1 LKKIRVY
8 CDVKALQILLLFCT
22 AVLYGQYSGWSS
34 FYSFDEITGVH
45 SGADGQI
52 YGIAENSVFSYDPSA
67 NEVVPITTV
76 DGLLGDEIVKLAV
89 TDDLM
94 VVAYENGML
103 GIHKLMDGS
112 VTLDSSIQRN
122 LSIDPADKTI
132 NSFLIQDQTLYLS
145 AGYGISIYDLSTNL
159 FTDSY
164 FFGVGNSAIQVN
176 QTALVGEFLYAATE
190 EGLFKANT
198 RDPNLVFESAW
209 NKLADGQWKSIGLV
223 NNVILGVVQSGSQ
236 VICYGLTDD
245 VVTEYQRDSGTL
257 LGVEVSDTE
266 LILSFSNTILAFD
279 DSHSVRTLASA
290 SGSLNGQRFTSATTL
305 GNELFIGTSGGGMLL
320 YNPSET
326 RVVSPSGPLM
336 NDIFE
341 ISVLPNEELWIAH
354 GAFSQYYNP
363 YPLNA
368 YGVSHH
374 NGGSWQNLPFSDLL
388 GAKSIVSVV
397 PNPANPSQV
406 FACAMHHGLL
416 EINDGLVTNLWNQ
429 TNSGLESLDPIEL
442 NENPNYR
449 SVRIRDVAF
458 DSEGSMWSITT
469 FVGNGLKKRTVNDN
483 WESID
488 LTGLI
493 TINRANGY
501 SKLVISPNDEVYF
514 GSANYGLIG
523 YAEINGTPVLR
534 SLGLADNLPTLD
546 VRSLA
551 LDSDDNLWIGTKEGL
566 RVLYNASRLFTQSE
580 FSASTL
586 ILDEGGNVGE
596 LLANQFIN
604 AIEVDGNNQKWVA
617 TDGAGVFLF
626 AEDGKRTLQH
636 FTKENSPLPTNSVRS
651 LAYEPLSGKI
661 YMGTP
666 NGLVAFQGS
675 AYAPSENLEEIEVYP
690 NPIRPGYTS
699 LLTIRGLQADCVVK
713 ITDIVG
719 NAVFETTATGGS
731 VQWDLRSFAGNRVR
745 SGVYLIFVTTND
757 GLESAVE
764 KVMIVN

>member
-1 LKKIRVY
+1 M
-8 CDVKALQILLLFCT
+8 KALQILLLFCT
-22 AVLYGQYSGWSS
+22 AVLHGQYSGWSS
-34 FYSFDEITGVH
+34 FYSFDQITSVHYGDNGQVYGV
-45 SGADGQI
+45 AQ
-52 YGIAENSVFSYDPSA
+52 NSLFSYDPTA

-76 DGLLGDEIVKLAV
+76 NGLLGDKIGALAV
-89 TDDLM
+89 TDDFM
-94 VVAYENGML
+94 VVGYDNGML
-103 GIHKLMDGS
+103 GIHNLMDGS
-112 VTLDSSIQRN
+112 MTLDSSIQRN
-122 LSIDPADKTI
+122 LSIDPSKKTI
-132 NSFLIQDQTLYLS
+132 HSLLVQDQTLYLS
-145 AGYGISIYDLSTNL
+145 AGYGISIYDLSNNRFL
-159 FTDSY
+159 DSY
-164 FFGVGNSAIQVN
+164 FFGVGNSEIQVN
-176 QTALVGEFLYAATE
+176 QTAFVGEFLYAATE
-190 EGLFKANT
+190 EGLYKSNT
-198 RDPNLVFESAW
+198 NTPNLVLESAW
-209 NKLADGQWKSIGLV
+209 NKIADGQWKSVGLV

-236 VICYGLTDD
+236 VICYGLADD
-245 VVTEYQRDSGTL
+245 VATEYHQESGTL
-257 LGVEVSDTE
+257 LEVEVSDTE

-279 DSHSVRTLASA
+279 DSHSVRTVASA
-290 SGSLNGQRFTSATTL
+290 SGTLNGQRFTSATTV
-305 GNELFIGTSGGGMLL
+305 GNEVFIGTAGGGLL
-320 YNPSET
+320 LHNPSET

-336 NDIFE
+336 NDVFE

-354 GAFSQYYNP
+354 GAFSRYYNP

-368 YGVSHH
+368 YGVSHRT
-374 NGGSWQNLPFSDLL
+374 GGSWQNLPFSDLL
-388 GAKSIVSVV
+388 GARSIVSVV

-416 EINDGLVTNLWNQ
+416 EINNGLVTNLWNQ

-449 SVRIRDVAF
+449 SVRVRDVAF
-458 DSEGSMWSITT
+458 DSEGSMWSITS
-469 FVGNGLKKRTVNDN
+469 FVGKGLKKRTPNGD

-493 TINRANGY
+493 PINQASGY

-514 GSANYGLIG
+514 GSARYGMIG

-534 SLGLADNLPTLD
+534 SLDVADNLPTVD
-546 VRSLA
+546 VRSVA
-551 LDSDDNLWIGTKEGL
+551 LDFDDNLWIGTTEGL
-566 RVLYNASRLFTQSE
+566 RVLYNASRLFTQSDL
-580 FSASTL
+580 SASTL
-586 ILDEGGNVGE
+586 ILDEDGKVGE

-626 AEDGKRTLQH
+626 AEDGKSTLQH
-636 FTKENSPLPTNSVRS
+636 FTKDNSPLPTNSVRS
-651 LAYEPLSGKI
+651 LAYEPQSGKI

-666 NGLVAFQGS
+666 NGLVAFQGN
-675 AYAPSENLEEIEVYP
+675 AYTPSENLEEVEVYP
-690 NPIRPGYTS
+690 NPIRPGYTG

-731 VQWDLRSFAGNRVR
+731 VQWDLHSFTGSRVR

-764 KVMIVN
+764 KVMIIN